1 LVLGGHGYFC
11 DPILL
16 HRCDGR
22 LPRMKEER
30 RVDEFF
36 YPPSVSRP
44 MATFLLFL
52 CIQNKMRVYFEGDYN
67 DGFFLEIKWSN

>member
-1 LVLGGHGYFC
+1 
-11 DPILL
+11 
-16 HRCDGR
+16 
-22 LPRMKEER
+22 MKEER

-67 DGFFLEIKWSN
+67 DGFFLEIKWSNQIELFGTEEIFLDFLSNFGMYFCL